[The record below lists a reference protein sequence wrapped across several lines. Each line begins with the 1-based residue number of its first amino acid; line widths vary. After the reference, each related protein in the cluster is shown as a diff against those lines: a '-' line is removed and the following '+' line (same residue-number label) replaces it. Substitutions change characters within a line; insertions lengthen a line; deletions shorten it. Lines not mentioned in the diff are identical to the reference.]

1 VDNGNADSREWTRMS
16 LSRSHIEAALN
27 SDSMD
32 LVRLDDELLSIARQD
47 PAVLVEVAGPLLASS
62 SMRVSLHAALAL
74 GRAAEFGDDALI
86 SHIESVL
93 LVYLGEVDDLEL
105 IQGIAT
111 AMLHIWGRKDANGGL
126 DYFRHEDYRYR
137 LIAAKSLALSAG
149 SPMEPEVQAALLE
162 LETDADPHVRRWA
175 TIGLDVQ

>member
-1 VDNGNADSREWTRMS
+1 MS

-32 LVRLDDELLSIARQD
+32 LVWLDDELLRIARQD
-47 PAVLVEVAGPLLASS
+47 AAVLVEVAGPLLASS

-74 GRAAEFGDDALI
+74 GRAAEFGDDDLI

-111 AMLHIWGRKDANGGL
+111 AMLHIWGRKDTNGGL